1 MEEVKLLGTWP
12 SSFCY
17 RVIWAL
23 KLKGVEYQHVEV
35 NIHNKSDLLLQLNP
49 VHKQVPVLVHG
60 GRSVA
65 ESIVILEYIEETW
78 PQNPLL
84 PDDPSG
90 RAEARFWTKFGED
103 KVFSFIIFTFIS
115 FNKKFSDFKRFSVIC
130 NSLFNVV
137 ESNVFCILT
146 CCWGRAREGYKR
158 SERNFEDLGRE
169 RTWEEEVLRR

>member
-23 KLKGVEYQHVEV
+23 KLKGLEYEYVEV
-35 NIHNKSDLLLQLNP
+35 NIHNKSELLLQLNP

-60 GRSVA
+60 GRPVA
-65 ESIVILEYIEETW
+65 ESMVILEYIEEVW
-78 PQNPLL
+78 PHNRLL

-103 KVFSFIIFTFIS
+103 KVFLFIIFMFIS
-115 FNKKFSDFKRFSVIC
+115 FNKKFKRFSVIC
-130 NSLFNVV
+130 NSLRDVV
-137 ESNVFCILT
+137 DSNVFCILS

-158 SERNFEDLGRE
+158 SERNFEDLG
-169 RTWEEEVLRR
+169 

>member
-23 KLKGVEYQHVEV
+23 KLKGLEYEYVEV
-35 NIHNKSDLLLQLNP
+35 NIHNKSELLLQLNP

-60 GRSVA
+60 GRPVA
-65 ESIVILEYIEETW
+65 ESMVILEYIEEVW
-78 PQNPLL
+78 PQNRLL

-103 KVFSFIIFTFIS
+103 KVFLFIIFMFIS
-115 FNKKFSDFKRFSVIC
+115 FNKKFKSFSVIC
-130 NSLFNVV
+130 NSLRDVV
-137 ESNVFCILT
+137 DSNVFCILS
-146 CCWGRAREGYKR
+146 CRWGRAREGHKR
-158 SERNFEDLGRE
+158 SERNFEDLG
-169 RTWEEEVLRR
+169 